1 MASVSFNLHS
11 LGFSDVPARIL
22 PESGDIFPTQ
32 QKNE

>member
-1 MASVSFNLHS
+1 MASVSFHLHS
-11 LGFSDVPARIL
+11 LGFSDVPAQNL

>member
-1 MASVSFNLHS
+1 MASVSFHLHP
-11 LGFSDVPARIL
+11 LGFSDASAKKL

>member
-1 MASVSFNLHS
+1 MASVSFHLHRH
-11 LGFSDVPARIL
+11 GFSDLSAQIL

>member
-1 MASVSFNLHS
+1 MASVSFRLHP
-11 LGFSDVPARIL
+11 LGFSGVPAKIL

>member
-1 MASVSFNLHS
+1 MASVSFRLHP
-11 LGFSDVPARIL
+11 LDFSDVPAKIL